1 MQGSK
6 IKRNTWI
13 FAGFLLLAG
22 VFHLIEGGPKG
33 YQRTVAFCAGFLIY
47 TGLIL
52 FWTFSVRE
60 RLLPSL
66 SKTYLIAAAVL
77 MLLHLFARTV
87 KYRIAIY
94 DFNLA
99 RLCWYLYYTPI
110 VLTPTLFL
118 TGSLHFGAGSL
129 RRRRYEWLLLIPAAL
144 IALGVLT
151 NDLHH
156 LAFLPKQGVKQ
167 FMGDTGTYTRG
178 PLFYAA
184 YVWAGCMM
192 AGGIVRLLLA
202 TRKLKTWTRAVAPFL
217 FLCLIPLLMAFK
229 NRILERGLPVPYLDP
244 EITIFCLIGLLE
256 SCIRSRLIPHNE
268 NYAGFFSKL
277 RMPAMITDQD
287 LEPVLRSAVPVT
299 ADAGQLR
306 AALAGP
312 VYPDP
317 DTRLSGMAL
326 RAGYAFFTEDE
337 SRLNRVNEELRDA
350 NDMIS
355 QENEIIRLEQ
365 DLAEEKAAVEE
376 RSRRYAKAAQET
388 YPTQK
393 KISQL
398 LADAEPDTPAFREKI
413 AKVLV
418 LMAHVKRKTNFVL
431 LEAERDTITA
441 GELASALRESAHYLG
456 SCGMNTSVSV
466 TAVRDFPC
474 REAIALYDSF
484 EAAVEVLLGQTAEL
498 WVRLSDDELLLMAD
512 GDKLPLLPELP
523 LPVKKACE
531 DGQITVRIATGGE
544 RP

>member
-1 MQGSK
+1 MLSSRT
-6 IKRNTWI
+6 KRNTW
-13 FAGFLLLAG
+13 FFLGFLLLAG

-52 FWTFSVRE
+52 FWMLSVRE
-60 RLLPSL
+60 RLLPSRA
-66 SKTYLIAAAVL
+66 KNYLIASAML

-94 DFNLA
+94 DYNLA

-110 VLTPTLFL
+110 TLVPTLFL
-118 TGSLHFGAGSL
+118 MGSLYFGAGPQ
-129 RRRRYEWLLLIPAAL
+129 RRRRYEWMLLVPAAL
-144 IALGVLT
+144 IALGILT

-167 FMGDTGTYTRG
+167 FMGETGTYTYR
-178 PLFYAA
+178 PLFYASYA
-184 YVWAGCMM
+184 WAGCMM

-202 TRKLKTWTRAVAPFL
+202 TRKLKPWKRTLAPFL
-217 FLCLIPLLMAFK
+217 LLCLIPALIYIKNLLK
-229 NRILERGLPVPYLDP
+229 RRGLPVPYLDP
-244 EITIFCLIGLLE
+244 EIIIFCLIGTLE
-256 SCIRSRLIPHNE
+256 SCIRGRLIPHNE
-268 NYAGFFSKL
+268 NYAGFFANMQL
-277 RMPAMITDQD
+277 PAMITDLD
-287 LEPVLRSAVPVT
+287 LQPVLRSAVPV
-299 ADAGQLR
+299 AAEEVQLR

-355 QENEIIRLEQ
+355 QENEIIRMEQ
-365 DLAEEKAAVEE
+365 ELAEEKAAVEE
-376 RSRRYAKAAQET
+376 RSRLYAKAAQET

-393 KISQL
+393 KISAL
-398 LADAEPDTPAFREKI
+398 IAGAEPDTPAFREKV

-441 GELASALRESAHYLG
+441 EELASALRESAHYLG
-456 SCGMNTSVSV
+456 SCGMNTAVTV
-466 TAVRDFPC
+466 TAARDFRC
-474 REAIALYDSF
+474 REAIVLYDCF
-484 EAAVEVLLGQTAEL
+484 EAVAEALLGQTAEL

-512 GDKLPLLPELP
+512 GDRMPTLPELP
-523 LPVKKACE
+523 LPVKTACE